1 MPPVSVMGASA
12 VAPTLSRMV
21 SDDGPRADLAGVG
34 LRSMAAVVGPRKE
47 VESSAV
53 VFRVMGSGLEGHTC
67 DNRPSRRRPLQLQIM
82 GSAILGEGFF
92 CLQFDEDAE
101 QDGAGDLRVENAYI
115 LLADPSKFTLHILQQ
130 ELKHIVVGDW
140 DWQVSQLGDNDF
152 LVAFPASDLL
162 HMAKTSGKL
171 FLLINDITTTV
182 REMLH
187 ENIEPTKMPEVWVKL
202 HDELSLIRLG
212 PLRLKLA
219 CQMPENLNDTI
230 EVWFNHEGYHVKVD
244 LERLPKHGGA
254 VGVQGPGPSDN

>member
-1 MPPVSVMGASA
+1 MPGAIAAPLPVVLPSSSKGTEGVPIPME
-12 VAPTLSRMV
+12 
-21 SDDGPRADLAGVG
+21 DGP
-34 LRSMAAVVGPRKE
+34 E
-47 VESSAV
+47 VECFKCGRWGHFHSKCTFKPLCV
-53 VFRVMGSGLEGHTC
+53 LCKEEGHTC

-202 HDELSLIRLG
+202 HDEISLIRLG

-230 EVWFNHEGYHVKVD
+230 EVWFNHEGYHVKVE